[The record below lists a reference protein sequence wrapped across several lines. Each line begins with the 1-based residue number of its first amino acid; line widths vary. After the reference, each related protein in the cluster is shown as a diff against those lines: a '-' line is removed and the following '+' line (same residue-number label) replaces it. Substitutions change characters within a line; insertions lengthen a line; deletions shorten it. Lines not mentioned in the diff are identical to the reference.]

1 MLAFRLLRHALW
13 QLWGNRVA
21 TLRLSLVPGL
31 VWLAFGAGP
40 MLVFGQPQLRVAGDD
55 AAVLVAVGLL
65 AMVLYVVMAVAWHR
79 HVLLDEPARLRAAGR
94 GRQVLGYL
102 GRVLLIMVALVPA
115 LIGAILLMHL
125 LVTIAIQS
133 GGRPIW
139 PQAIAS
145 VVGVVLTAL
154 MLRLLTALPGA
165 SVRHPRP
172 FGAAWAATK
181 GQVPTFLLLGVVV
194 VVGQTLL
201 PHAISI
207 VATMSI
213 TLAVLLQVLLSWL
226 GALIMLSLITTLWGH
241 FVEGRALR

>member
-40 MLVFGQPQLRVAGDD
+40 MLVFGEPQLRVAGDD

-102 GRVLLIMVALVPA
+102 GRVLLIMLALVPA

-154 MLRLLTALPGA
+154 PGA
-165 SVRHPRP
+165 SVRHRRP

-181 GQVPTFLLLGVVV
+181 GRVPTFLLLGVVV
-194 VVGQTLL
+194 VVGQTLF

-207 VATMSI
+207 VATMSN